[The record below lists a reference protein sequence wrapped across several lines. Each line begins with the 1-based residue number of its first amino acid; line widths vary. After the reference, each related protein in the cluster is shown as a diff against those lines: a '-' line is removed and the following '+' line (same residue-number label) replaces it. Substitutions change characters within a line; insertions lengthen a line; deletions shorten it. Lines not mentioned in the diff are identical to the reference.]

1 MGRSILA
8 RMAVRAMRCMVLL
21 AIACLAIAHGV
32 SEQDYADLDGN
43 GDAME
48 RSIEQDVRVNN
59 PDLAKFHINSGDQED
74 RIDEAMDSDFPS
86 ESAMKSAGSKSDRS
100 TDPMADEMRAI
111 QGARA
116 DQEGRKM
123 MDAVGDKH
131 NSDLGAAQSEA
142 DKESVGY
149 GRRRARARRR
159 SKNQAEKIQKISA
172 RREKGIKKREVVNKQ
187 KQKAREKVGK
197 LKEKVVKERVAKN
210 KEKARKS
217 KVRLERAD
225 KSRKERKKKQELR

>member
-131 NSDLGAAQSEA
+131 NSDLGAAQTQ
-142 DKESVGY
+142 GY
-149 GRRRARARRR
+149 GRRRARRQRGAKRILKVVAR
-159 SKNQAEKIQKISA
+159 KIKAGNKRENVAKIA
-172 RREKGIKKREVVNKQ
+172 QRAKEKG
-187 KQKAREKVGK
+187 GK
-197 LKEKVVKERVAKN
+197 LKEKVIKEKTSKTKERSRKARNEKAKKA
-210 KEKARKS
+210 KEKAA
-217 KVRLERAD
+217 KVSARVKRAA
-225 KSRKERKKKQELR
+225 E